1 MTSGERTAPP
11 DTPGAGPR
19 QASSNQGVTI
29 DRADQKLEDRIP
41 AAWLE
46 SLGDLLSARVLMVM
60 GAAEAGK
67 TTFTAWLANQWYA
80 RGEPVGIVDAD
91 VGQSEIGPPATVGLG
106 AVSAPLTRSGDAEV
120 IAFEF
125 VGVTSPG
132 KRPWQVADATGRL
145 VTLARSRFP
154 RVIVDTSGFVAGG
167 FAAAVKQRKITA
179 VDPDVVVVIQAADE
193 CEHLGR
199 GLVARD
205 RPRVVRLPAVRGGRR
220 RTVVVRRQHRDA
232 ALARYFAEATPV
244 TLDTARVALQS
255 VAGAPVALDA
265 LVPGTLV
272 ALRDADDR
280 TLGLGVILAADAA
293 RGTFLV
299 KTSAARGDIA
309 RVTLGE
315 TTVAA

>member
-1 MTSGERTAPP
+1 VGSDRT
-11 DTPGAGPR
+11 
-19 QASSNQGVTI
+19 
-29 DRADQKLEDRIP
+29 DQKLEERVPD
-41 AAWLE
+41 AWE
-46 SLGDLLSARVLMVM
+46 SALTELLAARVVMVI

-67 TTFTAWLANQWYA
+67 TTFTAWLANQWQA
-80 RGEPVGIVDAD
+80 RGERVGLVDAD

-106 AVSAPLTRSGDAEV
+106 AVGAPLTRSGDAEV

-154 RVIVDTSGFVAGG
+154 HVIVDTSGFVAGG
-167 FAAAVKQRKITA
+167 FAAAVKQRKIAA
-179 VDPDVVVVIQAADE
+179 VDPDLVILIQTADE
-193 CEHLGR
+193 CEHLVR
-199 GLVARD
+199 GLGARD

-220 RTVVVRRQHRDA
+220 RSVVVRRQHRDA

-244 TLDTARVALQS
+244 TLDAGRVALHS

-265 LVPGTLV
+265 VMPGTLV
-272 ALRDADDR
+272 ALRDAEDR

-293 RGTFLV
+293 RGTLLV
-299 KTSAARGDIA
+299 KTSAAHGDIA